1 MFNSIKY
8 SYNYSGTNLGLWKYY
23 KDEPKNPITDSDSFK
38 FKSRFSVNT
47 NERGVIN
54 AEIAVKLK
62 YISNFW
68 RVLEMLSIDCEINLI
83 VTWPANHVISGVDRV
98 TAFAIADTKLYV
110 LVVTFPSND
119 NAKLLQQLNSS
130 FQRTINWNKYQSK
143 VTISSKTL
151 I

>member
-1 MFNSIKY
+1 
-8 SYNYSGTNLGLWKYY
+8 
-23 KDEPKNPITDSDSFK
+23 
-38 FKSRFSVNT
+38 
-47 NERGVIN
+47 
-54 AEIAVKLK
+54 
-62 YISNFW
+62 
-68 RVLEMLSIDCEINLI
+68 MLSIDCEINLI

-98 TAFAIADTKLYV
+98 TTFAIADTKLHV